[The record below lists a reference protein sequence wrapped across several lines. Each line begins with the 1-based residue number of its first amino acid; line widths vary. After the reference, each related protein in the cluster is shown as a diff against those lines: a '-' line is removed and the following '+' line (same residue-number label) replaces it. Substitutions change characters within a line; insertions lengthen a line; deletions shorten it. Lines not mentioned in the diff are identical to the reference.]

1 RGSWPSP
8 SRAVRR
14 AADRH
19 QGRIERSAGSARA
32 DRPQAGPGRPLMR
45 VADGLVVTLEYTV
58 RVASGVVLD
67 STGQCG
73 PVSIL
78 AGAGQ
83 LFPALEDRLGN
94 LAAGETKTFRIP
106 PEEAYGPR
114 DPALVRPIPRGQL
127 PADLEVG
134 GEYRLKAQPGRAL
147 RFRVVEIGP
156 EVVQ

>member
-1 RGSWPSP
+1 
-8 SRAVRR
+8 
-14 AADRH
+14 
-19 QGRIERSAGSARA
+19 
-32 DRPQAGPGRPLMR
+32 MR

-58 RVASGVVLD
+58 RVASGAVLD

-78 AGAGQ
+78 TGAGQ
-83 LFPALEDRLGN
+83 LFPALEDRLGS

-114 DPALVRPIPRGQL
+114 DPALVRPIPRDQL

-156 EVVQ
+156 EMVQADFNAPYAGEELVATVTIIDVRPPTPEEARRGRT